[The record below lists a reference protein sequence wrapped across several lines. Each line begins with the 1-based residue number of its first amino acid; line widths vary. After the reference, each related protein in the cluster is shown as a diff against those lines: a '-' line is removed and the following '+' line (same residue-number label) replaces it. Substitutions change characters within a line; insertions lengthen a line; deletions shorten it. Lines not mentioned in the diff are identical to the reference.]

1 MLTLSVTRCGRLS
14 TMTQSVKGMRDL
26 WGTELA
32 YFQFI
37 ERACHQIMGSH
48 GYQEIRT
55 PIVES
60 TDLFSRGVGS
70 TTDIV
75 NKEMYTF
82 RDRSDRSLTLRPE
95 NTASVVRAIIQNK
108 LLESND
114 PLHLFYIGPMF
125 RYERMQA
132 GRYRQFWQIGA
143 ESIGIASPESEVES
157 IIMLFDFLTSLG
169 LGDLSLSIN
178 SVGFPEERASFYV
191 ALKAFVK
198 DREQAF
204 CEDCR
209 RRIEDNPLRVL
220 DCKVS
225 SCQTALT
232 GHPEILNFLS
242 NESQSHHEKFQ
253 KRLQSSGI
261 PFLSNPKMVR
271 GLDYYT
277 RTTFEVLSSDLGAQ
291 SALLGGGRYD
301 RLIQDL
307 GGPPTPA
314 FGWAIGLD
322 RLVSLVMKKNISLP
336 SKPRILLIPVGETM
350 INDAFEL
357 ARSLWADGHSV
368 ELETRGVPLK
378 KSLSSANR
386 KGHSHAF
393 ILGESEKAKGIIT
406 VKFLMTGKQ
415 EEWLLSE
422 ISSRIL
428 HI

>member
-37 ERACHQIMGSH
+37 ERACHQIMESH

-55 PIVES
+55 PIVEP

-157 IIMLFDFLTSLG
+157 IIMLFDFLT
-169 LGDLSLSIN
+169 
-178 SVGFPEERASFYV
+178 
-191 ALKAFVK
+191 
-198 DREQAF
+198 
-204 CEDCR
+204 
-209 RRIEDNPLRVL
+209 
-220 DCKVS
+220 
-225 SCQTALT
+225 
-232 GHPEILNFLS
+232 
-242 NESQSHHEKFQ
+242 
-253 KRLQSSGI
+253 
-261 PFLSNPKMVR
+261 
-271 GLDYYT
+271 
-277 RTTFEVLSSDLGAQ
+277 
-291 SALLGGGRYD
+291 
-301 RLIQDL
+301 
-307 GGPPTPA
+307 
-314 FGWAIGLD
+314 
-322 RLVSLVMKKNISLP
+322 
-336 SKPRILLIPVGETM
+336 
-350 INDAFEL
+350 
-357 ARSLWADGHSV
+357 
-368 ELETRGVPLK
+368 
-378 KSLSSANR
+378 
-386 KGHSHAF
+386 
-393 ILGESEKAKGIIT
+393 
-406 VKFLMTGKQ
+406 
-415 EEWLLSE
+415 
-422 ISSRIL
+422 
-428 HI
+428 

>member
-1 MLTLSVTRCGRLS
+1 
-14 TMTQSVKGMRDL
+14 MTQSVKGMRDL

-32 YFQFI
+32 HFQFV
-37 ERACHQIMGSH
+37 ERMCHQIMGAH

-82 RDRSDRSLTLRPE
+82 QDRSDRSLTLRPE

-108 LLESND
+108 LLEGND

-143 ESIGIASPESEVES
+143 ESIGVSSPESEVES
-157 IIMLFDFLTSLG
+157 IVMLFDFLASLG
-169 LGDLSLSIN
+169 LADLSLSIN
-178 SVGFPEERASFYV
+178 SVGFPEERTSFYI

-198 DREQAF
+198 AQEGAF
-204 CEDCR
+204 CLDCQ

-220 DCKVS
+220 DCKVP
-225 SCQTALT
+225 SCQMALT
-232 GHPEILNFLS
+232 GHPEVLTFLS
-242 NESQSHHEKFQ
+242 AESQSHHEKFQ
-253 KRLQSSGI
+253 KCLQSSRI
-261 PFLSNPKMVR
+261 PFAVNPKMVR

-314 FGWAIGLD
+314 FGWALGFD
-322 RLVSLVMKKNISLP
+322 RLVSLLMKKNTALP
-336 SKPRILLIPVGETM
+336 SKPRIFLIPLGDSM
-350 INDAFEL
+350 IEDAFQL
-357 ARSLWADGHSV
+357 VRPLWAAGHSI
-368 ELETRGVPLK
+368 ELETRGVALK
-378 KSLSSANR
+378 KSLSTANR

-393 ILGESEKAKGIIT
+393 ILGEGEKAKDIIT
-406 VKFLMTGKQ
+406 VKFLTTGEQ
-415 EEWLLSE
+415 EEWPLRE

-428 HI
+428 KL